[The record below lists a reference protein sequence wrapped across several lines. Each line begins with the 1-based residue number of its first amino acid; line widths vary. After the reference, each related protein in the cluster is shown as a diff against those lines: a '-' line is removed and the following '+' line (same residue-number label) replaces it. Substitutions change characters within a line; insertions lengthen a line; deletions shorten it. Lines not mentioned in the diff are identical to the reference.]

1 MTEVIKVEDCGENI
15 GDYDV
20 PIYKAILI
28 PKNATN
34 GDVIKA
40 MFFDTIFTDSMVE
53 GYVCNIESHLIGRNT
68 KRMYFNVEWWNAPYK
83 VESEETDADSD

>member
-28 PKNATN
+28 TKNATN
-34 GDVIKA
+34 GDMIKA
-40 MFFDTIFTDSMVE
+40 MFPYLNFTNV
-53 GYVCNIESHLIGRNT
+53 LA
-68 KRMYFNVEWWNAPYK
+68 KMYAQNGKILLEWWNAPYK
-83 VESEETDADSD
+83 AESEE